1 MVLLNYKYEGNIRE
15 LKNIVEYAINVSTN
29 PTIELHHLPSYLL
42 ESSHSIESGQSEIE
56 KQTLKND
63 NTATAADSLFNPKN
77 NLTTPETWS
86 SIQREII
93 IEALKNSKGKKNKA
107 AKILGWG
114 RSTLWRKMKQFKID
128 S

>member
-1 MVLLNYKYEGNIRE
+1 SKIKG
-15 LKNIVEYAINVSTN
+15 
-29 PTIELHHLPSYLL
+29 
-42 ESSHSIESGQSEIE
+42 
-56 KQTLKND
+56 QTLKND
-63 NTATAADSLFNPKN
+63 NTDTAADSLFNPKN